1 MWKRR
6 KQDGTE
12 GMTHFQA
19 NVSRF
24 VKSETE
30 GKCNKARVLPEQPK
44 KNSLNKSWVNVL
56 VEGDKKPSSINCDM
70 AVR

>member
-1 MWKRR
+1 
-6 KQDGTE
+6 
-12 GMTHFQA
+12 MTHFQA

-44 KNSLNKSWVNVL
+44 KISLNK
-56 VEGDKKPSSINCDM
+56 C
-70 AVR
+70 

>member
-1 MWKRR
+1 
-6 KQDGTE
+6 
-12 GMTHFQA
+12 MTHFQA

-44 KNSLNKSWVNVL
+44 K
-56 VEGDKKPSSINCDM
+56 KKFKQKLRQCTS
-70 AVR
+70 